1 MIVAIGIGCRK
12 NCSADEIIELV
23 HDALQKADMVISDVD
38 IMATAWVKEG
48 AENVQNAA
56 EAMDLP
62 LTIVP
67 QKECDKIANL
77 AQTISQK
84 VVELYAIPSVAEVA
98 ALAMA
103 GNNPKLILPRINS
116 KQATCA
122 IAVGD

>member
-1 MIVAIGIGCRK
+1 MTIAIGIGCKR
-12 NCSADEIIELV
+12 NCSVDEIIELI
-23 HDALQKADMVISDVD
+23 HTALEKADIVISEVD

-62 LTIVP
+62 LIFVP
-67 QKECDKIANL
+67 KKECDKIANL

-84 VVELYAIPSVAEVA
+84 VVELYSIPSVAEVS
-98 ALAMA
+98 ALAVT

-116 KQATCA
+116 NNATCA
-122 IAVGD
+122 IAVGK